1 MNLILQAVKSLFRK
15 VENHIAK
22 VESRIEEVNMTHSD
36 WNQNDS
42 TQSNFIKNRPFYEE
56 INVTDISGTSYTI
69 SGLTYQEPTKV
80 LDNPI
85 PLELG
90 QVWGVTRM
98 HYSGNWTSCIN
109 YEVQK
114 ANDDTLFLGAPVDE
128 DSNTTSFYL
137 TSNELVVDKRVIQQG
152 YGTFKFTCV
161 SGVATSKVVK
171 QIDEKYLPSGLYST
185 ISSIQTEMS
194 ENREMSEV
202 AIRDAEEAMTI
213 ALSNEII
220 QLFVQN
226 RTEDGVGTVRDRN
239 VPLGNGRLYYL
250 IPLITLSS
258 KVAASLKIDGVVYPI
273 FVRLPENDRPLD
285 ISTIRANPEYAM
297 RVFKLGVN
305 TLLQYDSSIRG
316 FVSLSSYRFKGYAST
331 EVAEVGQTVC
341 VSAVDENGVP
351 TAWEAVEFIDETARE
366 GVRKLSEEKVV
377 GTAIGE
383 KCAEFA
389 ALMNNSE
396 NVESF
401 IFFTD
406 PHLAEN
412 DNYEEQMR
420 SYLKTLKTY
429 YDATPTS
436 FVVCGGDWIGNSD
449 TQKEA
454 CFKLG
459 FIDGQMRS
467 RFDKY
472 YPVLGNH
479 DTNYQGVTEEG
490 ASAHS
495 GTLTNETVH
504 NLMFRENGGLYYSFN
519 AQNTKFYVLDS
530 GTDWDNTMTNYR
542 WEQVEWLANQ
552 LLQDDAQHIAVVVHM
567 MFSSGNLFGMAGY
580 ILSVF
585 RAYNDRSSLTIDNG
599 TVFDFSAA
607 TGRIEFV
614 ISGHTH
620 EDKVMVVNEIPVV
633 VTTNMRNGNTPTFD
647 LCMADY
653 TNRKLHMV
661 RVGSGENRTV
671 ELYSKEDAL
680 VLLLGM
686 NLTGPKLYNNVKY
699 RSVYLQRKKPEG
711 VTKAVSWS
719 SASTGDYPYNE
730 PYYPIEVPD
739 GAKRAIVTCPDYVK
753 WAVVSWTKGKWDGEN
768 AATED
773 SGWLTVG
780 GGTYEFAAE
789 TEVLIILFNDNNG
802 NDMSVESYDSSSFSL
817 AFGK

>member
-1 MNLILQAVKSLFRK
+1 MRLILETVKSLFRK
-15 VENHIAK
+15 TENSIRVSFNQLSKQLSTVSATAK
-22 VESRIEEVNMTHSD
+22 RALRKSEDAFSYADEAWVHADDALSRA
-36 WNQNDS
+36 NDA
-42 TQSNFIKNRPFYEE
+42 QDAADRHPFFIL
-56 INVTDISGTSYTI
+56 NVTSISGSKGTVT
-69 SGLTYQEPTKV
+69 GA
-80 LDNPI
+80 PI
-85 PLELG
+85 PPLVDGGLYG
-90 QVWGVTRM
+90 IVSQVDKPDLNSTAYIKINISTYPIYVRSCDSKTIQSIYEMDTGEMVSRVFRKGMVSLVQYSATKRAFISLNSYLLNFVRM
-98 HYSGNWTSCIN
+98 HEIMPGSVTDDRYGPGGFVMMLENKTSRTPSKMV
-109 YEVQK
+109 Y
-114 ANDDTLFLGAPVDE
+114 
-128 DSNTTSFYL
+128 
-137 TSNELVVDKRVIQQG
+137 
-152 YGTFKFTCV
+152 
-161 SGVATSKVVK
+161 SKVPK
-171 QIDEKYLPSGLYST
+171 IQSSARSGKWFD
-185 ISSIQTEMS
+185 I
-194 ENREMSEV
+194 V
-202 AIRDAEEAMTI
+202 VGD
-213 ALSNEII
+213 
-220 QLFVQN
+220 
-226 RTEDGVGTVRDRN
+226 DGVLSTVN
-239 VPLGNGRLYYL
+239 
-250 IPLITLSS
+250 
-258 KVAASLKIDGVVYPI
+258 ASLKKV
-273 FVRLPENDRPLD
+273 
-285 ISTIRANPEYAM
+285 
-297 RVFKLGVN
+297 
-305 TLLQYDSSIRG
+305 SSIP
-316 FVSLSSYRFKGYAST
+316 APDT
-331 EVAEVGQTVC
+331 AEVGQTIR
-341 VSAVDENGVP
+341 VSAVNANGVP

-567 MFSSGNLFGMAGY
+567 MFSSGNLFGMADY

-614 ISGHTH
+614 ISGHAH

-686 NLTGPKLYNNVKY
+686 NLTGPKLYNNVKN

-711 VTKAVSWS
+711 VTKAVPWS

-739 GAKRAIVTCPDYVK
+739 GAKRAVVTCPDYVK
-753 WAVVSWTKGKWDGEN
+753 WAVVAWTKGKWDGEN

-789 TEVLIILFNDNNG
+789 TEVLMILFNDNNG